1 MIFNETHSLT
11 TTTKRTRKILLAL
24 MILLTAQL
32 SATDESAAAL
42 QGYQEP
48 IPLGLPAETWIYWV
62 PVNNPLTPEKIALG
76 RRLFFDQRLSA
87 DGTISCAS
95 CHKPELGFADG
106 RPVAEGIGGQRG
118 TRNSMSLLNVIY
130 NTAQFW
136 DGRADTLEEQALQPL
151 TNPVEMG
158 NRSLEEVLGR
168 LRTDRDYR
176 DLFQRA
182 FGREIDAVGMAAAIA
197 SFERTLLSGNSAFDR
212 FQAGDE
218 SALSAEARRGMA
230 IFRGRGRCSRCHTIT
245 EHQPFFTNFAYQNT
259 GVAAGHPGF
268 EQIARNAAATIES
281 GAPLASLARLALQ
294 SGGEEIGR
302 ALKSSLLFE
311 IGSYRT
317 PGLRNVA
324 ITAPYFHD
332 GSASTLA
339 EVVRFYNGGGRANLN
354 LEEEL
359 HPLGLNERE
368 QRDLVTFL
376 ESLTGVNIKLPGMES
391 RPAVESGS
399 R

>member
-32 SATDESAAAL
+32 SATDESVAAL

-294 SGGEEIGR
+294 PGGEEIGR

-368 QRDLVTFL
+368 QRDLITFL